1 MLVMQEKVYVD
12 TSSLI
17 ILNKINAL
25 DLLNKIYSNVIITN
39 YIQLELNEAIPSWI
53 SVELTYNIDQ
63 SFLKNFNLGLGE
75 TSIIINAIKNNGF
88 LIIDDLKAR
97 KIATTLSLSY
107 TGSIGIL
114 IIAKELKLIDSVKYY
129 LEKIQETNFRLS
141 DAIINKALEITN
153 EK

>member
-53 SVELTYNIDQ
+53 NVELTYNIDQ

-97 KIATTLSLSY
+97 KIATTLSLRF

-141 DAIINKALEITN
+141 DVLINKVLEITN

>member
-1 MLVMQEKVYVD
+1 MLAMQEKVYVD

-39 YIQLELNEAIPSWI
+39 YIQLELNETIPSWI

-63 SFLKNFNLGLGE
+63 SFLKNFNLGPGE
-75 TSIIINAIKNNGF
+75 SSIIMNALENDGF

-97 KIATTLSLSY
+97 KIATTLSLRF
-107 TGSIGIL
+107 TGTIGVL
-114 IIAKELKLIDSVKYY
+114 INAKELGFIHSVKYY
-129 LEKIQETNFRLS
+129 IEKIQTSNFRIS
-141 DAIINKALEITN
+141 DALIIKALEIAN

>member
-75 TSIIINAIKNNGF
+75 TSIIMNAIKNNGF

-97 KIATTLSLSY
+97 KIATTLSLRF
-107 TGSIGIL
+107 TGSVGIL
-114 IIAKELKLIDSVKYY
+114 ITAKKLGFIYSVKYY
-129 LEKIQETNFRLS
+129 LEKIQTTNFRIS
-141 DAIINKALEITN
+141 DALIFKALEIAN

>member
-1 MLVMQEKVYVD
+1 MQEKVYVD
-12 TSSLI
+12 TSALI
-17 ILNKINAL
+17 ILNKIDAL
-25 DLLNKIYSNVIITN
+25 DLLNKIYGNVIITN
-39 YIQLELNEAIPSWI
+39 YIQLELKEAIPSWI
-53 SVELTYNIDQ
+53 SVELNYNIDQ

-141 DAIINKALEITN
+141 DALINKVLEITN

>member
-1 MLVMQEKVYVD
+1 MQEKVYVD

-97 KIATTLSLSY
+97 KIATTLSLRF

-141 DAIINKALEITN
+141 DALINKVLEITN

>member
-1 MLVMQEKVYVD
+1 MQEKVYVD

-17 ILNKINAL
+17 ILKKINAL

-97 KIATTLSLSY
+97 KIATTLSLRY

-114 IIAKELKLIDSVKYY
+114 IIAKELKLIDSVKYF

-141 DAIINKALEITN
+141 DALINKILEIAN

>member
-1 MLVMQEKVYVD
+1 MQEKVYVD

-17 ILNKINAL
+17 ILKKINAL

-88 LIIDDLKAR
+88 LILDDLKAR
-97 KIATTLSLSY
+97 KIATTLSLRY

-114 IIAKELKLIDSVKYY
+114 IIAKELKLIDSVKYF

-141 DAIINKALEITN
+141 DALINKILEIAN

>member
-97 KIATTLSLSY
+97 KIATTLRLRF

-141 DAIINKALEITN
+141 DALINQVLEITKEN
-153 EK
+153 

>member
-1 MLVMQEKVYVD
+1 MQEKVYVD

-97 KIATTLSLSY
+97 KIATTFRLRF

-129 LEKIQETNFRLS
+129 LENIQETNFRLS
-141 DAIINKALEITN
+141 DALINKVLEITN

>member
-63 SFLKNFNLGLGE
+63 SFLNNFNLGLGE

-97 KIATTLSLSY
+97 KIATTLRLRF

-141 DAIINKALEITN
+141 DALINKVIEITN